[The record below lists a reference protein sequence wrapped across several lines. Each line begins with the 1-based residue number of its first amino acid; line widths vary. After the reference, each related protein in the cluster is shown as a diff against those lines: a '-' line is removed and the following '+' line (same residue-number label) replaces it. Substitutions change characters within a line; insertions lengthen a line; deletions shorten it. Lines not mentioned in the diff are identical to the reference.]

1 MPHPTPTSTHL
12 PTWNLQFIS
21 EDITSLSRTWKDF
34 GLFLPYIVTKMTGNC
49 IFDLFHKVKLIPKWG
64 KPIDPN
70 VFSSKGGQDKSAC
83 QILSHS
89 SHAFKMAPKWG
100 ISTYRDQNL
109 ICSEG
114 GENTSTCQIWGHS
127 FLVFSRKCREMANL
141 VFFTMPKWGKSTDD
155 DQNLISSQGGQDTSA
170 CRISGYSKWLQ

>member
-1 MPHPTPTSTHL
+1 MKFAIHFWGYHKLEPNMKRFRPIPPIHCHEND
-12 PTWNLQFIS
+12 WNC
-21 EDITSLSRTWKDF
+21 T
-34 GLFLPYIVTKMTGNC
+34 
-49 IFDLFHKVKLIPKWG
+49 FDLFHKVKLIPKWG

-109 ICSEG
+109 IYSEG
-114 GENTSTCQIWGHS
+114 GRIHQHAKFAAIPSLCFQENAGKWQIWS
-127 FLVFSRKCREMANL
+127 FSLCQMP
-141 VFFTMPKWGKSTDD
+141 PKWGKSTDD